1 MKLEVNNMWSGMILK
16 YIQALTLED
25 IENFAKK
32 QNIILKR
39 SESEIILNEIKNN
52 FNEVVYHTEEAMK
65 KIKDKLDYTTY
76 LKLNELIDFY
86 KKKYPDYLNYL

>member
-1 MKLEVNNMWSGMILK
+1 MWSGMILK

-32 QNIILKR
+32 QNIILKK

-52 FNEVVYHTEEAMK
+52 FNEVVYHTEEAME

>member
-1 MKLEVNNMWSGMILK
+1 MWSGMILK

-25 IENFAKK
+25 IENFVKK

-52 FNEVVYHTEEAMK
+52 FNEVVYHTEEAME

>member
-1 MKLEVNNMWSGMILK
+1 
-16 YIQALTLED
+16 
-25 IENFAKK
+25 
-32 QNIILKR
+32 
-39 SESEIILNEIKNN
+39 
-52 FNEVVYHTEEAMK
+52 MK

>member
-1 MKLEVNNMWSGMILK
+1 MWSGMILK

-32 QNIILKR
+32 QNIILER

-52 FNEVVYHTEEAMK
+52 FNEVVYHTEEAME

>member
-1 MKLEVNNMWSGMILK
+1 MILK

-52 FNEVVYHTEEAMK
+52 FNEVVYHTEEAME

>member
-1 MKLEVNNMWSGMILK
+1 MWSGMILK

-52 FNEVVYHTEEAMK
+52 FNEVVYHTEEAME

>member
-1 MKLEVNNMWSGMILK
+1 MWSGMILK

-52 FNEVVYHTEEAMK
+52 FNEVVYHTEEAMEI
-65 KIKDKLDYTTY
+65 IKDKLDYTTY

>member
-1 MKLEVNNMWSGMILK
+1 MIL
-16 YIQALTLED
+16 Q
-25 IENFAKK
+25 KK

-52 FNEVVYHTEEAMK
+52 FNEVVYHTEEAME

>member
-1 MKLEVNNMWSGMILK
+1 MLSGMILK

-52 FNEVVYHTEEAMK
+52 FNEVVYHTEEAME

>member
-1 MKLEVNNMWSGMILK
+1 MWSGMILK

-39 SESEIILNEIKNN
+39 
-52 FNEVVYHTEEAMK
+52 
-65 KIKDKLDYTTY
+65 
-76 LKLNELIDFY
+76 
-86 KKKYPDYLNYL
+86 

>member
-1 MKLEVNNMWSGMILK
+1 MVWFLK

-52 FNEVVYHTEEAMK
+52 FNEVVYHTEEARK
-65 KIKDKLDYTTY
+65 NKR
-76 LKLNELIDFY
+76 
-86 KKKYPDYLNYL
+86 

>member
-1 MKLEVNNMWSGMILK
+1 MWSGMILK

-52 FNEVVYHTEEAMK
+52 FNEVVYRTEEAME

>member
-1 MKLEVNNMWSGMILK
+1 MILK

-52 FNEVVYHTEEAMK
+52 FHEVVYHTEEAME

>member
-1 MKLEVNNMWSGMILK
+1 MWSGMILK